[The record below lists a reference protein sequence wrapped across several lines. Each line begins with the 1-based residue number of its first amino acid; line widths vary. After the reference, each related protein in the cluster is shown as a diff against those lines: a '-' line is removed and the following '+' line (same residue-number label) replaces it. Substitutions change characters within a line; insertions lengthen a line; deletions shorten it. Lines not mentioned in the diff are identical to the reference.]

1 MAMRL
6 PISRDVQLVTTA
18 GITIHGRTA
27 RSGQWSV
34 HRINKAVIYNRD
46 DPEQL
51 LGYVL
56 IPAENVLFVQISPA
70 EE

>member
-6 PISRDVQLVTTA
+6 PINRQVQLVTTA

-51 LGYVL
+51 LGYVT
-56 IPAENVLFVQISPA
+56 IPAGNVLFVQISPA

>member
-6 PISRDVQLVTTA
+6 PTGRDVQLVTTA
-18 GITIHGRTA
+18 GTTIQGRTA

-34 HRINKAVIYNRD
+34 HRLNKAVIYNRS
-46 DPEQL
+46 DPEHL
-51 LGYVL
+51 VGYVL
-56 IPAENVLFVQISPA
+56 IPAREVLFVQISPA

>member
-6 PISRDVQLVTTA
+6 PIGRDVQLITTA

-34 HRINKAVIYNRD
+34 HRLNKAVIYNRE
-46 DPEQL
+46 DPEKL
-51 LGYVL
+51 VGYITV
-56 IPAENVLFVQISPA
+56 PAANVLFVQISPA